1 MMPELGD
8 YQRWFLA
15 DEDGS
20 YNARAL
26 AEKARDFYDGK
37 QWTADEAAQLNARGQ
52 MAVVYNRVKRKVDYL
67 TGLEKQ
73 LRTDAK
79 ALNRTPTMAE
89 KDAEAVTDSVR
100 FVLHNNN
107 FDPKR
112 SDAFEDM
119 IIEGAFGFEISV
131 TQGEDPSIVVNRIPF
146 DRMFWDQHSRMRDF
160 SDAHHLGTVVW
171 MDLEFAKAMYPG
183 REMDFDSVF
192 SGASGSETY
201 DDIPRE
207 RFVDAARRR
216 IRVLH
221 MYYKMP
227 AKNKNGYDWWYVE
240 FTHGIILKKAKKSPF
255 TDDEG
260 LTVAGY
266 EFQSTFVNRD
276 GERYGLVAEMLDPQR
291 EVNARRSKALHL
303 QSVRQTAGVEGAVAD
318 EDEMR
323 RQLAKVDGHVT
334 VNPGFWDKW
343 RVLDTRDQAQAH
355 FSLLQEAKA
364 EIDNIGPN
372 VFLQGSD
379 AAIDAS
385 GRALQSRQQ
394 AQLTGLGGLF
404 DGLRQCQ
411 RRVYEQV
418 WYRVRQ
424 FWTAEKWIRV
434 TDDEN
439 NIKFSMLNKTR
450 RALLK
455 EQGLQFAINRDGSL
469 APIDEA
475 NDPRLDERVSADV
488 SQMHVDFILEDVPDV
503 ASIQQEQFQVLAD
516 LYRVNPQEIDFM
528 DLIEL
533 SALRN
538 KDQILKRK
546 RGQDMSQEDQQR
558 IQAVEQQR
566 QIANA
571 ETIAN
576 IENKRADT
584 QKKTAEAS
592 KAQVQALEDL
602 QNLQRTAQLPVR
614 G

>member
-1 MMPELGD
+1 MPELGD
-8 YQRWFLA
+8 FQRWFIA

-26 AEKARDFYDGK
+26 AEKSRDFYDGK
-37 QWTADEAAQLNARGQ
+37 QWQADEAAQLQARGQ
-52 MAVVYNRVKRKVDYL
+52 MAVVYNRVKRKIDYL

-79 ALNRTPTMAE
+79 ALNRTPTDAE
-89 KDAEAVTDSVR
+89 KDAEAVTDAIR
-100 FVLHNNN
+100 FVLHNNS
-107 FDPKR
+107 FDPER
-112 SDAFEDM
+112 SDAFEDFL
-119 IIEGAFGFEISV
+119 IEGVLGFEVSV
-131 TQGEDPSIVVNRIPF
+131 SGGKEPDILVNRIPF
-146 DRMFWDQHSRMRDF
+146 DRLFYDQHSRKRDF
-160 SDAHHLGTVVW
+160 SDAHHLGIVVW

-183 REMDFDSVF
+183 KSMDLDNMF
-192 SGASGSETY
+192 SGSGGSETY

-216 IRVLH
+216 VRVLH

-227 AKNKNGYDWWYVE
+227 AKNKKGFDWYYVE
-240 FTHGIILKKAKKSPF
+240 FAHGVILKAPKKSVF

-266 EFQSTFVNRD
+266 EFQSAFVNRD

-303 QSVRQTAGVEGAVAD
+303 QSVRQTAAVEGAVED
-318 EDEMR
+318 EDELR

-334 VNPGFWDKW
+334 VNPGFWDQW

-355 FSLLQEAKA
+355 FNLLQEAKT
-364 EIDNIGPN
+364 EIDSIGPN
-372 VFLQGSD
+372 VFLQGTDS
-379 AAIDAS
+379 AVDAS

-404 DGLRQCQ
+404 DGLRQAQ

-424 FWTAEKWIRV
+424 FWTTEKWIRV

-439 NIKFSMLNKTR
+439 NIKFAMLNKTR
-450 RALLK
+450 RQLLK
-455 EQGLQFAINRDGSL
+455 EQGVEIAINRDGSL
-469 APIDEA
+469 APIDTA
-475 NDPRLDERVSADV
+475 TDPRLNERVGADV
-488 SQMHVDFILEDVPDV
+488 SRMHVDFILEDVPDV
-503 ASIQQEQFQVLAD
+503 ATIQQEQFQVLAD
-516 LYRVNPQEIDFM
+516 LYRVNPQEVDFL

-538 KDQILKRK
+538 KDKILKRK
-546 RGQDMSQEDQQR
+546 RGEDMSPEDQQR
-558 IQAVEQQR
+558 MQAMEQQR

-571 ETIAN
+571 EQIAN
-576 IENKRADT
+576 IENTQADT
-584 QKKTAEAS
+584 QKKVAEAS
-592 KAQVQALEDL
+592 KAQQAALKDA
-602 QNLQRTAQLPVR
+602 QNTMRTAQLPVR